1 MLKCLRMGKQKVG
14 FTIDPYHGFVFCFVV
29 FVGVVS
35 NTDLTMTVF
44 EFSNN
49 IRIDLEDYPPA
60 PVTWL
65 TATVDTVCSLLP
77 CNDWRES
84 FGVQDDP
91 WLSMR
96 VPSLKEARPELLSYS
111 QFCHDTGLPQTSAS
125 SLYQYAFETPSTT
138 LGDLGN
144 QSALL
149 ATLAVLIVLRLVKSV
164 LLPLFSSYGRKAG
177 RLTHGVQ
184 WEKDNEERIQ
194 KFGEYVYRLL
204 FHSVISIF
212 GILYFRDTEW
222 WRREG
227 FNFVGTKS
235 LFENYPEQSIAP
247 SLAWYY
253 IVQAAYNA
261 DAMISLLEISFDVQ
275 FQNPFAKSKSKF
287 QSPVAFRWS
296 KNVRGDFSEMFVH
309 HIVTNALCFGSS
321 ICRLNRTG
329 SMVFL
334 LHDVSDVPVDL
345 SKLANF
351 LKWKVT
357 TVVFFA
363 TMTLTWMVTRLYL
376 LPFVIFSAALRYSHY
391 TMQTGMDPMLWVCY
405 RHFFYVMLSVLILLH
420 LSWFTMFIRMFLT
433 LVTKNE
439 CHDYSEHKNGEQSHL
454 NASTTNG
461 SSVGVKNGKKKT
473 S

>member
-1 MLKCLRMGKQKVG
+1 
-14 FTIDPYHGFVFCFVV
+14 
-29 FVGVVS
+29 
-35 NTDLTMTVF
+35 MTVF
-44 EFSNN
+44 EFGD
-49 IRIDLEDYPPA
+49 IRVDLENYPPA

-65 TATVDTVCSLLP
+65 TATADTVCSLLP
-77 CNDWRES
+77 CHDWRES
-84 FGVQDDP
+84 LGVQADP
-91 WLSMR
+91 WLSMK
-96 VPSLKEARPELLSYS
+96 VPSLIEGARPELLSYS
-111 QFCHDTGLPQTSAS
+111 QFCQGAGLQQTSAS

-144 QSALL
+144 QSALV
-149 ATLAVLIVLRLVKSV
+149 ATLAVLIVLRLIKSV
-164 LLPLFSSYGRKAG
+164 LLPLFSNYGRKAG
-177 RLTHGVQ
+177 RITHGVQ

-194 KFGEYVYRLL
+194 KFGEYVYRLM
-204 FHSVISIF
+204 FHSVISLF

-227 FNFVGTKS
+227 LNFVGTRS
-235 LFENYPEQSIAP
+235 LFENYPQQSISP

-261 DAMISLLEISFDVQ
+261 DAMISLLEISFDVR
-275 FQNPFAKSKSKF
+275 FQNPFAKSKTR
-287 QSPVAFRWS
+287 SPLTVRWS
-296 KNVRGDFSEMFVH
+296 KDVRGDFSEMFVH

-321 ICRLNRTG
+321 ICRLNRAG

-351 LKWKVT
+351 LKWKIT
-357 TVVFFA
+357 TIVFFA

-391 TMQTGMDPMLWVCY
+391 TMQTGMNPMLWICY
-405 RHFFYVMLSVLILLH
+405 RHFFYVMLTVLILLH

-439 CHDYSEHKNGEQSHL
+439 CHDYSEHKNGEQGHP
-454 NASTTNG
+454 NAKSTTE
-461 SSVGVKNGKKKT
+461 SGVKVTAKNGKKKT